1 MKNTK
6 YRQGSGLL
14 KPKYDPRRFS
24 YKKVFG
30 SFPIEQVPNDFIVG
44 EPTLYEQKFNDIC
57 TAVSTCYAS
66 EIQEGVP
73 LAPEYTFYKTKVI
86 MGGDYRA
93 FGADPDSACKAH
105 IKFGALKRN
114 ETPYNLLTDGR
125 DTIANPASWRGR
137 EDLDEKA
144 KIYKKFSYFK
154 ADTHNNKFDSIR
166 AVLWENKDKKRLVM
180 TGADIKSSWFN
191 SPVVSKTETDE
202 PSSPDMFVIIGS
214 KTINNEPYLIANFS
228 FGGKEKGDGGKFYF
242 PRNIVNKFFF
252 AYLFVDID
260 PNDYKQQQW
269 SFIQILWDY
278 VQILKNWLIIKKSEE
293 PVIPID
299 QPPPPPAPNL
309 PIPSPNLPIQDI
321 RTIITNTAIA
331 NGIEVSLALAVA
343 SCENLRFAG
352 DFFDPKRTYK
362 NKNKSGVVTSTDRGI
377 FMWND
382 YYHPEVTDEMAFDPE
397 IATKLFCDA
406 VKQGELKTYWS
417 ASQYC
422 WSEKLS
428 LDIQKKYN
436 V

>member
-1 MKNTK
+1 MYN
-6 YRQGSGLL
+6 YLQLLLALL
-14 KPKYDPRRFS
+14 KE
-24 YKKVFG
+24 KK
-30 SFPIEQVPNDFIVG
+30 
-44 EPTLYEQKFNDIC
+44 K
-57 TAVSTCYAS
+57 
-66 EIQEGVP
+66 
-73 LAPEYTFYKTKVI
+73 K
-86 MGGDYRA
+86 
-93 FGADPDSACKAH
+93 
-105 IKFGALKRN
+105 
-114 ETPYNLLTDGR
+114 ET
-125 DTIANPASWRGR
+125 
-137 EDLDEKA
+137 
-144 KIYKKFSYFK
+144 
-154 ADTHNNKFDSIR
+154 
-166 AVLWENKDKKRLVM
+166 
-180 TGADIKSSWFN
+180 
-191 SPVVSKTETDE
+191 
-202 PSSPDMFVIIGS
+202 
-214 KTINNEPYLIANFS
+214 
-228 FGGKEKGDGGKFYF
+228 
-242 PRNIVNKFFF
+242 
-252 AYLFVDID
+252 
-260 PNDYKQQQW
+260 
-269 SFIQILWDY
+269 
-278 VQILKNWLIIKKSEE
+278 E
-293 PVIPID
+293 PVIVPDSEPVI
-299 QPPPPPAPNL
+299 PPPAPNL